1 MRTITICLL
10 LLTAVITPCIPPK
23 LLAQDDGSFSPFARH
38 VMQALAKQP
47 QPLQPEHDHQV

>member
-47 QPLQPEHDHQV
+47 HPLQPEHDHQV